1 MVVVIESGWR
11 RDLNLLLTKRL
22 FASQCRSSFFNLEYQ
37 SCLWCKQTYDGFGS
51 VRVCVLRVRLIDLPK
66 NKRY

>member
-1 MVVVIESGWR
+1 VTRERDGDGGCDESGWR

-37 SCLWCKQTYDGFGS
+37 SCLWCKQTYDDLVL
-51 VRVCVLRVRLIDLPK
+51 VRFVCVAC
-66 NKRY
+66 